1 MMQHPERPTL
11 LLPIN
16 EPSGARPEV
25 SIVVPALNEEIT
37 IGEFVEWCQ
46 EGLRL
51 AGISGEILIVD
62 SSTDQTPQIAL
73 AKGARVLKT
82 PKRGL
87 GQAYKDAIPFIR
99 GEFVILGDCDL
110 TYDFR
115 ELLPFVDSY
124 KAGSEFVMGSRFKG
138 EIESGAMPALHR
150 YFGTPLTTWILN
162 SIYGSKFSDIH
173 CGMRGISLSALKRM
187 ELTSSSWEY
196 ASEMVLK
203 ATRMGLKIDEVPVSF
218 YKDRDGRLSH
228 HKRSGFL
235 SPWIAGWINLKVM
248 LVFSP
253 DTFLLKPSSIL
264 FFLGLIL
271 AGFSLPGTIS
281 LGQWGLGLNSAVIG
295 VVLTIFA
302 LSLLQIGIISRLVH
316 GLRSGF
322 ELRLQRGLTYDR
334 GLGLTLGLFVL
345 GGISLTIFGSSYV
358 LNDFSVP
365 GNSSLAIIGVTLLAW
380 SGQVFAFSLL
390 LELLRRKGVLG

>member
-358 LNDFSVP
+358 LNDVPVP

>member
-1 MMQHPERPTL
+1 MQNLEEPVL
-11 LLPIN
+11 LLPDH
-16 EPSGARPEV
+16 EPKGFFPQV
-25 SIVVPALNEEIT
+25 SIVVPALDEEIT
-37 IGEFVEWCQ
+37 IGEFVDWCQ
-46 EGLRL
+46 EGLSR
-51 AGISGEILIVD
+51 AGVIGEILIVD
-62 SSTDQTPQIAL
+62 SSTDRTPEIAL
-73 AKGARVLKT
+73 SKGARVLRT

-99 GEFVILGDCDL
+99 GEYVILGDCDL

-115 ELLPFVDSY
+115 KLSPFVESY
-124 KAGSEFVMGSRFKG
+124 EAGSEFVMGSRFKG
-138 EIESGAMPALHR
+138 EIESGAMPGLHR

-162 SIYGSKFSDIH
+162 SIYGSSFSDIH

-187 ELTSSSWEY
+187 ELTSGSWEY

-253 DTFLLKPSSIL
+253 DTFLLKPSLIL
-264 FFLGLIL
+264 FFLGLVL
-271 AGFSLPGTIS
+271 GGLSLPGTIY
-281 LGQWGLGLNSAVIG
+281 LGEWGLGINSAVIG
-295 VVLTIFA
+295 AVMTIFA
-302 LSLLQIGIISRLVH
+302 LSLLQIGLVSRLVH

-322 ELRLQRGLTYDR
+322 ELKVQKSLTYDR
-334 GLGLTLGLFVL
+334 GLGVSFGLFGVGL
-345 GGISLTIFGSSYV
+345 LSLLVFGATYISD
-358 LNDFSVP
+358 DFVVS
-365 GNSSLAIIGVTLLAW
+365 GNSSLAIIGTTLLAW
-380 SGQVFAFSLL
+380 SGQMFALSLL
-390 LELLRRKGVLG
+390 LELLRRKGAPKF